1 MKTVRCY
8 VVALLAAA
16 ALVLPAAR
24 AADDEDAAVDE
35 KVLKGAGLGADG
47 PALLDFFRKRTLTEE
62 DRKQFAALIQQ
73 LGADDFDKREEAS
86 RELIKRG
93 TPVLPLLRQAT
104 RDKDAEISRRAA
116 ECVETLEKG
125 PGTALPMAA
134 ARLLGKRAP
143 DKAAPALLAYLPFAD
158 DSAVEQTVLDVLVNL
173 AGRADTAA
181 ALKAALKDEA
191 PVKRAAAAF
200 VLGRSA
206 DKDVRAAVLPL
217 LADKS
222 ERVRFRAAQGL
233 LEAREKAAVPALI
246 DLVADGPAD
255 GVDEVENTLARLAGE
270 AAPDAAGGDDAA
282 ARKKRRDAWAKWWKD
297 NGDKLDLAKALEAE
311 PFLNLTV
318 IPEMHANK
326 VWECGKDGKP
336 RWTIA
341 KDLQCPIDAQVL
353 PGGRILVAELNGGR
367 VTERDRD
374 GKILWEHKVD
384 TPIYC
389 QRLANG
395 NTFISTNHKYCVV
408 TRDGKEVMSYSPP
421 EGNSFFMHSVQRL
434 KNGHVVVVSMAGQIR
449 ELDAAGKEV
458 RTITL
463 ETKGGWNG
471 ITGTPNGHYL
481 VCGANVVQEIDPTGK
496 KVWEY
501 QAAGA
506 CYATRLPNGNTL
518 VVSNGNS
525 ALTEVNKKGETV
537 WSQKMDTSLWR
548 SHRR

>member
-1 MKTVRCY
+1 MMKSVRCY
-8 VVALLAAA
+8 VMALLAAA
-16 ALVLPAAR
+16 ALGAPAAR
-24 AADDEDAAVDE
+24 ADDDPTAEDE
-35 KVLKGAGLGADG
+35 KVVKGAGLGAEG
-47 PALLDFFRKRTLTEE
+47 PALLEFFRKRTLTDD
-62 DRKQFAALIQQ
+62 DRKQFADLIKQ
-73 LGADDFDKREEAS
+73 LGDEDFAKREEAS

-93 TPVLPLLRQAT
+93 SPVLPLLRQAT
-104 RDKDAEISRRAA
+104 RDKDPEISRRAA
-116 ECVETLEKG
+116 EGVEALEKG

-143 DKAAPALLAYLPFAD
+143 EKAATALLAYLPFAD
-158 DSAVEQTVLDVLVNL
+158 DSAVEQTVLDVLVSL
-173 AGRADTAA
+173 AGRAETAA
-181 ALKAALKDEA
+181 ALQAALKDEA
-191 PVKRAAAAF
+191 AVKRGAAAF

-222 ERVRFRAAQGL
+222 QRVRFRAAQGL

-255 GVDEVENTLARLAGE
+255 GVGEVEDVLARLAGD
-270 AAPDAAGGDDAA
+270 ATPDAAGGDDAEG
-282 ARKKRRDAWAKWWKD
+282 RQKRRAAWAKWWKD

-318 IPEMHANK
+318 VPEMHANK

-395 NTFISTNHKYCVV
+395 NTFISTNHKFFVV
-408 TRDGKEVMSYSPP
+408 TREGKEVMAYSPP

-434 KNGHVVVVSMAGQIR
+434 KNGHVVVVSMDGQIR
-449 ELDAAGKEV
+449 EVDAAGKEV
-458 RTITL
+458 RTLKL
-463 ETKGGWNG
+463 ETPGGWNG
-471 ITGTPNGHYL
+471 ITGAPNGHYL
-481 VCGANVVQEIDPTGK
+481 VSGAGVVQEIDTTGK

-501 QAAGA
+501 KINGA
-506 CYATRLPNGNTL
+506 CYASRLPNGNTL
-518 VVSNGNS
+518 VVSNGS
-525 ALTEVNKKGETV
+525 GLTEVNRQGETV
-537 WSQKMDTSLWR
+537 WSQKIDTSLWR
-548 SHRR
+548 GHRR